1 MHNVKNE
8 TFADATD
15 VNTFLC
21 QQVGLCVSVCVCVF
35 VFTHWESPQ
44 GWCDPCTVAGK
55 SHCPQAFQN
64 WKAGTRCTPWIR
76 EGQRHAKH
84 MHTFLYLHSG
94 GRDHST
100 QKPII
105 WHCYC
110 ASVCYFC
117 SATSA
122 VESAPLCSAKT
133 LELSLLQTAT
143 KQQVNRAAHRTK
155 NLMSAWTVAGAG
167 YRNLSQMLQVC

>member
-1 MHNVKNE
+1 MQNVKNE

-21 QQVGLCVSVCVCVF
+21 QQVGLWVSVCVF

-64 WKAGTRCTPWIR
+64 WKAGTQCTPWIR

-155 NLMSAWTVAGAG
+155 NLMSAWTVDGAG

>member
-1 MHNVKNE
+1 MQNVKNE

-64 WKAGTRCTPWIR
+64 WKAGTQCTPWIR

-110 ASVCYFC
+110 A
-117 SATSA
+117 

-143 KQQVNRAAHRTK
+143 KQQVSRAAHRTK

-167 YRNLSQMLQVC
+167 YRNLS